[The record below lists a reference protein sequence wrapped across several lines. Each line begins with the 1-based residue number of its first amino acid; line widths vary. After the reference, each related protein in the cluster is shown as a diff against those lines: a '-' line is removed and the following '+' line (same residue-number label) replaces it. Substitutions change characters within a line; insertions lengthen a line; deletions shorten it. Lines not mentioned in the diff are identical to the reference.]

1 MINSTRPLPH
11 GSSDQVDL
19 AAALVAALPGPPWHV
34 SVRPDGEACCQ
45 RTYEYF
51 VETVHIAD
59 GLHVGANR
67 RPIDGRAGPA
77 IRAESFAGTLRAAI
91 RFLATPPRWEGE
103 A

>member
-1 MINSTRPLPH
+1 VINSASPSPH
-11 GSSDQVDL
+11 GSSDRAVL
-19 AAALVAALPGPPWHV
+19 AEILAAALPGPPWQV

-45 RTYEYF
+45 RAYEYF

-59 GLHVGANR
+59 ELHVGANR
-67 RPIDGRAGPA
+67 RPIDGRGGPA
-77 IRAESFAGTLRAAI
+77 ITAESFAGTLRAAI